1 MARKRSRAQERVE
14 ISFLERLR
22 ARCPDNPRVLEALGD
37 LYTKVGRY
45 NDGLSMDKE
54 IVKLCPEE
62 STAWYNLACSYAL
75 TGHVEDALASLNR
88 AIALG
93 YDDYRWMRKDPD
105 LKPLHKNP
113 QFEELLRRARS
124 KEGR

>member
-1 MARKRSRAQERVE
+1 MARKRSRLQEHVE
-14 ISFLERLR
+14 ISFLEGLR

-37 LYTKVGRY
+37 LYTQVGRY
-45 NDGLSMDKE
+45 DDGLSIDKE
-54 IVKLCPEE
+54 VVKLCPEE

-75 TGHVEDALASLNR
+75 TGHVEHALTTLER

-105 LKPLHKNP
+105 LKSLHENP
-113 QFEELLRRARS
+113 RFEELLRRARS